1 MNWSHATS
9 ALIVVG
15 GCLALVRANMK
26 LTDRVSR
33 LDSYVRMFNAMMHVD
48 SGDYPPRLARED
60 GSRNTT
66 GLKVGDMVRWR
77 VPQAGYLLSVYGI
90 AAEEYGVGVVICV
103 QDIGLR
109 VEFFRKPSHDGKGLY
124 FNFAECGAAMEKIE
138 SPSDHSEGLLHTS
151 GEAD

>member
-66 GLKVGDMVRWR
+66 GLKVGDIIESTH
-77 VPQAGYLLSVYGI
+77 G
-90 AAEEYGVGVVICV
+90 EEI
-103 QDIGLR
+103 IGLPGTPLTLEIR
-109 VEFFRKPSHDGKGLY
+109 RGTEHLTINAVRTKVCY
-124 FNFAECGAAMEKIE
+124 
-138 SPSDHSEGLLHTS
+138 
-151 GEAD
+151 